1 MAVKDVIEL
10 VEVSPRDGLQNEP
23 TVLSTQDKVSLI
35 GRAEA
40 AGVRRIEAASFVNPA
55 RVPQMADAEAVIA
68 ALPGRADVVRIG
80 LVLNLRGAE
89 RALATAVDE
98 LGAVC
103 TATDAFGEAN
113 QGRPSQATVEESC
126 AILALAQ
133 AHGRRAQATIAVA
146 FGCPFEGAVDP
157 ERVVA
162 IARTLAAAGA
172 LEVAIAD
179 TIGVARP
186 GEVARLT
193 GLVRAAIRPLPV
205 RVHLHDTRGMGV
217 ANVMAAVEAGAATID
232 ASIGGTG
239 GCPFAPGAAG
249 NVASEGVA
257 YALGPDAAV
266 DLDALLDAAFWLN
279 ARLGRTL
286 LSPLMRAKARAEGA
300 DRQGSPLR

>member
-1 MAVKDVIEL
+1 MLEL

-23 TVLSTQDKVSLI
+23 TVLSTDDKASLI

-40 AGVRRIEAASFVNPA
+40 AGVRRIEVASFVNP
-55 RVPQMADAEAVIA
+55 RLVPQMADAEAVIA
-68 ALPGRADVVRIG
+68 ALPPRRDVVRIG

-103 TATDAFGEAN
+103 TATDPFGKAN
-113 QGRPSQATVEESC
+113 QGKPSQATVEESC

-133 AHGRRAQATIAVA
+133 SNGRRAQATIAVA

-157 ERVVA
+157 GRVVA

-193 GLVRAAIRPLPV
+193 ALVAAAIRPLPV

-217 ANVMAAVEAGAATID
+217 ANVMAAVEAGARTID
-232 ASIGGTG
+232 TAIGGVG

-257 YALGPDAAV
+257 YALGPEVAV

-279 ARLGRTL
+279 QRLGRTMV
-286 LSPLMRAKARAEGA
+286 SPMMRARARAMADTGA
-300 DRQGSPLR
+300 DR

>member
-1 MAVKDVIEL
+1 MIEL

-23 TVLSTQDKVSLI
+23 TILSTDDKTSLI
-35 GRAEA
+35 KRAEA
-40 AGVRRIEAASFVNPA
+40 AGVRRIEVASFVNP
-55 RVPQMADAEAVIA
+55 RLVPQMADAEAVIA
-68 ALPGRADVVRIG
+68 ALPPRPGVVRIG

-89 RALATAVDE
+89 RALATAIDE

-103 TATDAFGEAN
+103 AATDAFGKAN
-113 QGRPSQATVEESC
+113 QGKPSQATVEETC

-133 AHGRRAQATIAVA
+133 QNGRRAQATIAVA

-157 ERVVA
+157 ARVVG
-162 IARTLAAAGA
+162 IARTLAAAGVR
-172 LEVAIAD
+172 EIAIAD

-186 GEVARLT
+186 AEVARLT
-193 GLVRAAIRPLPV
+193 ALVAAAIKPLPV

-217 ANVMAAVEAGAATID
+217 ANVMAAAEAGAHTID
-232 ASIGGTG
+232 AAIGGTG

-257 YALGPDAAV
+257 YALGPEVAV

-279 ARLGRTL
+279 ERLGRTMV
-286 LSPLMRAKARAEGA
+286 SPLMRAKTKAAADAGA
-300 DRQGSPLR
+300 DR

>member
-1 MAVKDVIEL
+1 MFEL

-23 TVLSTQDKVSLI
+23 TVLSTDDKASLI

-40 AGVRRIEAASFVNPA
+40 AGARRIEVASFVNP
-55 RVPQMADAEAVIA
+55 RLVPQMADAEAVIA
-68 ALPGRADVVRIG
+68 ALPPRPGVVRIG

-89 RALATAVDE
+89 RALATAIDE

-103 TATDAFGEAN
+103 AATDAFGKAN
-113 QGRPSQATVEESC
+113 QGKPSQATVEETC

-133 AHGRRAQATIAVA
+133 QNGRRAQATIAVA

-157 ERVVA
+157 ARVVG
-162 IARTLAAAGA
+162 IARTLAAAGVR
-172 LEVAIAD
+172 EIAIAD

-186 GEVARLT
+186 AEVARLT
-193 GLVRAAIRPLPV
+193 ALVAAAIKPLPV

-217 ANVMAAVEAGAATID
+217 ANVMAAAEAGAHTID
-232 ASIGGTG
+232 AAIGGTG

-257 YALGPDAAV
+257 YALGPEVAV

-279 ARLGRTL
+279 ERLGRTMV
-286 LSPLMRAKARAEGA
+286 SPLMRAKTKAAADAGA
-300 DRQGSPLR
+300 DR